1 MTAKVDE
8 VLEMT
13 YINNFGQIVN
23 TNTDIVH
30 FGVLG
35 MHWGVR
41 RYQPYPSGYSGD
53 GKFVGKDDAWRQ
65 SKAAESAGR
74 YDRKIAR
81 VGNKISKA
89 TSSINNAYLKG
100 ASDKTIARK
109 RLKLDKLNDKA
120 TLLKAKKQLENHAI
134 MNMNSEDIKGEK
146 ITVGKEIA
154 LDALITVGSMALA
167 ATGKSPIYMIRTTNL
182 ASLQTNYRL
191 NKQAEKE
198 NFGNGE
204 RATSDEIKAVA
215 SRAQSM
221 ADSGLTNRQIA
232 RKLGLPE
239 STVGNMVD
247 RKEIVPARGVLNDA
261 KPSIGSGRYPM
272 TTGAPTRSEF
282 KSDEQASNTVYGSG
296 QKSLAQMQKELAK
309 MTNKEFAK
317 KAEKV
322 TANLAKEQMR
332 MERVVDRYNHSLKS
346 NSERAKRIA
355 AEDLEKAKLSYRDAE
370 MAFENLIF
378 EKQRLAFQNKS
389 Q

>member
-8 VLEMT
+8 GLEMT

-23 TNTDIVH
+23 TNTDLVH

-35 MHWGVR
+35 MHWGIR

-81 VGNKISKA
+81 VGNKISK
-89 TSSINNAYLKG
+89 TTNSINNAYLNG
-100 ASDKTIARK
+100 ASDKAIARK

-146 ITVGKEIA
+146 IAVGREIA

-167 ATGKSPIYMIRTTNL
+167 ATGRSPIYMIRTTNL

-198 NFGNGE
+198 NFGNSE
-204 RATSDEIKAVA
+204 RATSEEIKAVA

-239 STVGNMVD
+239 STIGNMVD

-261 KPSIGSGRYPM
+261 KPSVGSGRYPI
-272 TTGAPTRSEF
+272 RSQKTDESTNTKPQSQG
-282 KSDEQASNTVYGSG
+282 KSPFSRNEINEMVSEARS
-296 QKSLAQMQKELAK
+296 K
-309 MTNKEFAK
+309 
-317 KAEKV
+317 
-322 TANLAKEQMR
+322 
-332 MERVVDRYNHSLKS
+332 DRYLLDFLEATQNKAFANNFDS
-346 NSERAKRIA
+346 NSKRIMTSEYRKYL
-355 AEDLEKAKLSYRDAE
+355 EDPGDYWKNRSKHLDKYPDGD
-370 MAFENLIF
+370 
-378 EKQRLAFQNKS
+378 
-389 Q
+389 